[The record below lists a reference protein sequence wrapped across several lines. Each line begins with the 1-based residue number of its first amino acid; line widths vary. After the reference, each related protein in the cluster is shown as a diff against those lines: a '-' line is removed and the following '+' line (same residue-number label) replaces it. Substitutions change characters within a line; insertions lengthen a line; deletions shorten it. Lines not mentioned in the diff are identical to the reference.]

1 MSDRDELV
9 ETPGAAAGA
18 RADGAGG
25 PRPPRNDPAPA
36 EALAE
41 AELARAPGETP
52 LPATPVWRA
61 RLTPHLAIS
70 AGAILGANA
79 RYLVG
84 LWTAPWSTGFPWG
97 TLAIN
102 LSGSLLLGFY
112 LALVTERF
120 TGRATTR
127 LFVATGFCGAY
138 TTFSTFSY
146 ETVALAQRGAVGL
159 AAAYVVA
166 SVVGGLLAVAAGT
179 LAAHAL

>member
-1 MSDRDELV
+1 MSEWDELMRAP
-9 ETPGAAAGA
+9 EQEATGADRHHGA
-18 RADGAGG
+18 RRAHH
-25 PRPPRNDPAPA
+25 DPTPA

-41 AELARAPGETP
+41 AELALAPGEVP
-52 LPATPVWRA
+52 IAATPAWRA

-70 AGAILGANA
+70 GGAILGANA

-84 LWTAPWSTGFPWG
+84 LWTAPWSAGFPWG

-146 ETVALAQRGAVGL
+146 ETIALVQRGAVGL
-159 AAAYVVA
+159 AALYVAA
-166 SVVGGLLAVAAGT
+166 SVVGGLLAVVAGT

>member
-1 MSDRDELV
+1 MSERDELV
-9 ETPGAAAGA
+9 REREEAVTDPSRAKGAS
-18 RADGAGG
+18 
-25 PRPPRNDPAPA
+25 RPHHDPPPA

-41 AELARAPGETP
+41 AELALAPGEAS
-52 LPATPVWRA
+52 PAPAPAWHA

-70 AGAILGANA
+70 GGAILGANA

-84 LWTAPWSTGFPWG
+84 LWTAPWSAGFPWG

-146 ETVALAQRGAVGL
+146 ETIGLVQRGAVGL
-159 AAAYVVA
+159 ATLYVAA
-166 SVVGGLLAVAAGT
+166 SVVGGLLAVVAGT